1 MIKNRTY
8 CGKINIDYVD
18 KNVLLNGWVDAI
30 RDHGHIIF
38 IHIRDISGIVQLV
51 FDSNIG
57 TELYE
62 SATNL
67 REEYII
73 EVKGTVRKRAPG
85 TENPNIKTGNIEVV
99 VKDLLLHSSSKALPF
114 QISEKAMVY
123 GEEFKND
130 PTNVDEDIRLR
141 YRYLDLRRPSVQERF
156 IKRHKIN
163 KVIRD
168 YFNNENFLELETP
181 VLTRSTPEGARDYLV
196 PSRIQQGKFYAL
208 PQSPQLFKQLFMMSG
223 MDRYFQIVKCYRD
236 EDLRPNRQPEFTQLD
251 LEASFIDEEFIFGLI
266 EGLIQKIFNE
276 GNIILTTPFKRITY
290 SEAMNLYGS
299 DSPDLRFDMSFKDAT
314 KIFQQTNY
322 SIFKRI
328 INNNGFVK
336 GFCVKENAA
345 GLTKNILQNEYAS
358 KIVQYFGGTGMS
370 WMRMVD
376 GKLQSNITQFYSKAE
391 LEELKN
397 LFEAEDGNVILL
409 IAETSLELVNRILGR
424 LRLHIANRLKIIPKD
439 KFAALWITEFPMFEL
454 VGENVAPLH
463 HPFTSPDREDFD
475 VSNLDELLSLK
486 SRAYDIVVNG
496 EELGGGSIRINKAE
510 LQNKIF
516 KALGLKQKEVEEK
529 FGFFVKALEYGA
541 PPHGGI
547 ALGLDRI
554 CSMVLNT
561 SSIRDVIPFPKNR
574 NATCPLTEAPTT
586 VDSLQLRELNLTIK
600 NDLLVGTEQTDRTG
614 EEKRSEKK
622 EIELSDEDV
631 KKIAKLAR
639 LKFEEKDLVEI
650 KKDLN
655 TIIGYF
661 GQLDELDTEDVKP
674 MHHVLNVKN
683 VWRDDKSSVH
693 DISAEILDNGPLI
706 ENNYFKVPRIL
717 ED

>member
-1 MIKNRTY
+1 MVINRTY
-8 CGKINIDYVD
+8 CGKINNDYIGNTVQ
-18 KNVLLNGWVDAI
+18 LNGWVDAI

-38 IHIRDISGIVQLV
+38 IHLRDISGIVQLV
-51 FDSNIG
+51 FDSNEG
-57 TELYE
+57 MELYK
-62 SATNL
+62 SAANIK
-67 REEYII
+67 EEYII
-73 EVKGTVRKRAPG
+73 EVKGSVRKRAAG
-85 TENPNIKTGNIEVV
+85 TENPNIKTGDVEIV

-114 QISEKAMVY
+114 KISEKAMVY
-123 GEEFKND
+123 GEEFKSD

-168 YFNNENFLELETP
+168 YLNDKNFLELETP

-251 LEASFIDEEFIFGLI
+251 LEASFINEEFIFELI
-266 EGLIQKIFNE
+266 ESLIQRIFAEGKIN
-276 GNIILTTPFKRITY
+276 LTIPFKRITY

-299 DSPDLRFDMSFKDAT
+299 DSPDLRFDMSFMDAT
-314 KIFQQTNY
+314 EIFQNTNY

-328 INNNGFVK
+328 IENNGYVK
-336 GFCVKENAA
+336 GFCVKENPS

-370 WMRMVD
+370 WMRMVGD
-376 GKLQSNITQFYSKAE
+376 KLKSNITQFYSKTE
-391 LEELKN
+391 LEDLKN
-397 LFEAEDGNVILL
+397 LFNAEDGNVIILV
-409 IAETSLELVNRILGR
+409 AETSLDLVNKILGK

-439 KFAALWITEFPMFEL
+439 KFAAVWITEFPMFEL

-496 EELGGGSIRINKAE
+496 EELGGGSIRINKSE
-510 LQNKIF
+510 LQKKIF
-516 KALGLKQKEVEEK
+516 KALGLKQKDVEEK

-547 ALGLDRI
+547 ALGLDRL
-554 CSMVLNT
+554 CTMVLNT
-561 SSIRDVIPFPKNR
+561 TSIRDVIPFPKNR
-574 NATCPLTEAPTT
+574 NAACPLTEAPAP
-586 VDSLQLRELNLTIK
+586 VDSLQLRELNLSINKELHVGIGKT
-600 NDLLVGTEQTDRTG
+600 DLNR
-614 EEKRSEKK
+614 EEEILEKK
-622 EIELSDEDV
+622 ETELSDEDV

-639 LKFEEKDLVEI
+639 LNFEEKDLVEI

-661 GQLDELDTEDVKP
+661 GQIDELNTEDVKP
-674 MHHVLNVKN
+674 MHHVLTVKN
-683 VWRDDKSSVH
+683 VWRDDKSSSR
-693 DISAEILDNGPLI
+693 DISKNIVDNGPLT